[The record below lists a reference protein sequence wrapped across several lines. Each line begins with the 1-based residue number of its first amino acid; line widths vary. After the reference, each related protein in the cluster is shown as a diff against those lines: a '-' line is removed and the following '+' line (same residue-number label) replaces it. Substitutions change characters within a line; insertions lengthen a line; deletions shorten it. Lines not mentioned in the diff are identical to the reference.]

1 MKFKIDIEGVAL
13 DAEPLRDLQRL
24 EVRTE
29 AAVWTSR
36 DRDVL
41 AVEEARV
48 ALRCP
53 GLRLDERVVRIA
65 AEELFY
71 GALGVQAQHALI
83 VLTWFHLA
91 VAVQDGFQ
99 IHGQIRVT
107 VPTLKVGVLY
117 F

>member
-48 ALRCP
+48 ALRGP
-53 GLRLDERVVRIA
+53 GQRLDKRVVCIA

-71 GALGVQAQHALI
+71 GALRIESEHTQIILAS
-83 VLTWFHLA
+83 FHLA

>member
-41 AVEEARV
+41 AVEESRV
-48 ALRCP
+48 ALSGP
-53 GLRLDERVVRIA
+53 GQRLYEGVVLVVIEILA
-65 AEELFY
+65 LDVTAQDACVAFY
-71 GALGVQAQHALI
+71 
-83 VLTWFHLA
+83 
-91 VAVQDGFQ
+91 
-99 IHGQIRVT
+99 
-107 VPTLKVGVLY
+107 
-117 F
+117 

>member
-1 MKFKIDIEGVAL
+1 MKFQVHFKGVAL
-13 DAEPLRDLQRL
+13 QVEVTTDVHRL
-24 EVRTE
+24 EVRAQ
-29 AAVWTSR
+29 AAVRTSR

-48 ALRCP
+48 ALRGP
-53 GLRLDERVVRIA
+53 GQRLDKRVVCIA

-71 GALGVQAQHALI
+71 GTLGVQAQHALI

-91 VAVQDGFQ
+91 VAAQDGFQ